1 MLICARLARQRPRS
15 NPTAMMHR
23 HRHYCADAA
32 CCPRNIVSLTR
43 QTTQGAQAHPS
54 ADDHFV
60 FDCRAFTCLSFDYC
74 LIQCGAFGKRSALVC
89 FSSSSYLDFSHRH
102 QSPMRR
108 VYPACTRAEP
118 WFDKYPFFF
127 RSAANRRS
135 NRLAGSTDNS
145 TVLVSKP
152 KRAATK
158 QKRSRGPLPRSV
170 FAQHCARRFLQ
181 PAVLA
186 VVLGSRR
193 FPRIVIRERRQ
204 ANIRTESGLPPVRS
218 PPYPLSG
225 EQPKARLII
234 LSQHARLRRH
244 AHGQ

>member
-74 LIQCGAFGKRSALVC
+74 LIQCGAFGKRKALVC

-145 TVLVSKP
+145 KDDGSNCFGVQ
-152 KRAATK
+152 TK
-158 QKRSRGPLPRSV
+158 E
-170 FAQHCARRFLQ
+170 
-181 PAVLA
+181 
-186 VVLGSRR
+186 
-193 FPRIVIRERRQ
+193 RER
-204 ANIRTESGLPPVRS
+204 
-218 PPYPLSG
+218 
-225 EQPKARLII
+225 
-234 LSQHARLRRH
+234 
-244 AHGQ
+244 